1 MWVIKVEKWMKVM
14 ELLPQVDDP
23 MVHAFFDTDSEE
35 LLDEKIEVLTALI
48 EGKTPSEIPKY
59 YDILELKPDDETHWD
74 I

>member
-1 MWVIKVEKWMKVM
+1 MI
-14 ELLPQVDDP
+14 ELLSQVKDP

-59 YDILELKPDDETHWD
+59 YDILELKPDDNESHWD
-74 I
+74 M

>member
-1 MWVIKVEKWMKVM
+1 MEKWLKVM
-14 ELLPQVDDP
+14 DLLSQVKDP

-59 YDILELKPDDETHWD
+59 YDILELKPDDENHWD

>member
-1 MWVIKVEKWMKVM
+1 MEKWLKMM
-14 ELLPQVDDP
+14 ELLPLVKDP
-23 MVHAFFDTDSEE
+23 MIHAFLDTDSEE

-59 YDILELKPDDETHWD
+59 YDILELKPDDNSHWD

>member
-1 MWVIKVEKWMKVM
+1 MWVIKVEKWLKVM
-14 ELLPQVDDP
+14 ELLPQVNDP

-59 YDILELKPDDETHWD
+59 YDILELKPDDEDHWD

>member
-1 MWVIKVEKWMKVM
+1 MEKWLKMM
-14 ELLPQVDDP
+14 ELLSLVKDP

-48 EGKTPSEIPKY
+48 EGKTPSEIQKY
-59 YDILELKPDDETHWD
+59 YDILELKPDDDSHWD